1 MIPST
6 DGHEE
11 EMERPEIVAWRNDYL
26 WAINQARSEGKKIVS
41 KWKLL
46 CYVGKRLKVSI
57 NFYIAVDNIQVCK
70 LSAQIYKN
78 LDACL
83 QSRKTKTI
91 SKTLKT

>member
-11 EMERPEIVAWRNDYL
+11 ERKRPEIVAWRNDYL
-26 WAINQARSEGKKIVS
+26 RAINKARSEGKKIVS

-46 CYVGKRLKVSI
+46 CYVGKRLKFSI

-78 LDACL
+78 LEACNL
-83 QSRKTKTI
+83 EKQRRFPK
-91 SKTLKT
+91 L